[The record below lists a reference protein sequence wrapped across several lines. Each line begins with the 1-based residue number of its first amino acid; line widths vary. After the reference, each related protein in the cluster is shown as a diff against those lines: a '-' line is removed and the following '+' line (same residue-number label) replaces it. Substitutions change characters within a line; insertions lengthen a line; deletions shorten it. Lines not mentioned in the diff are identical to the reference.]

1 MFFLEPSALQS
12 FKVQHLSKKTLWNTE
27 VKSNCSVIVVE
38 TVNGFS
44 RPNAPRCCW
53 CSIWL
58 SAALTRA
65 QNQNFRKQNAFASR
79 PVAVHLQW
87 WGVPQKTQSGNCFLG
102 NVFEMLLMP
111 QTTVCG
117 LTRVSNCHFLSCP
130 PLSPSSLHHTQENTN
145 SNGTLASEFNP
156 IFHCTANFEIIERVE
171 INTSRRWKG
180 QKNVF
185 FRI

>member
-1 MFFLEPSALQS
+1 MASVKILQYSYNDEPKCTEKILLPSSFLFCIFLICQTSY
-12 FKVQHLSKKTLWNTE
+12 
-27 VKSNCSVIVVE
+27 
-38 TVNGFS
+38 
-44 RPNAPRCCW
+44 
-53 CSIWL
+53 
-58 SAALTRA
+58 
-65 QNQNFRKQNAFASR
+65 FRKQNAFASR
-79 PVAVHLQW
+79 SVAVHVQW
-87 WGVPQKTQSGNCFLG
+87 WGIPQKAQSGNCFLG

-156 IFHCTANFEIIERVE
+156 IFHCTANFKTNERVE

-180 QKNVF
+180 QKIYF
-185 FRI
+185 

>member
-1 MFFLEPSALQS
+1 M
-12 FKVQHLSKKTLWNTE
+12 QHLAVCGSHESK
-27 VKSNCSVIVVE
+27 
-38 TVNGFS
+38 
-44 RPNAPRCCW
+44 
-53 CSIWL
+53 
-58 SAALTRA
+58 
-65 QNQNFRKQNAFASR
+65 NQDFRKQNAFSSR
-79 PVAVHLQW
+79 SVAVHVQW
-87 WGVPQKTQSGNCFLG
+87 WGVPQKAQSGNCFLG

-156 IFHCTANFEIIERVE
+156 IFHCTANFKIIERVE

-180 QKNVF
+180 QKNIF
-185 FRI
+185 LGFRRIFSNLFGIITSRNGQT